1 MAEHRPS
8 VFIGSSS
15 EGHAVAEAI
24 QLNLDR
30 ACEVVIWSQGIF
42 GLSGGTLETLVEKA
56 DEFDFAI
63 LVLTP
68 DDMTHS
74 RGKDQASPRDNVL
87 LELGLFVGKIGR
99 KRSFVVFDRTANIK
113 MPSDMAGVTLADYQ
127 PHSSGNLQPA
137 LGAAS
142 TKIKSAIQ
150 ELGVRERP
158 RIEFNVDQ
166 TTQFQILADLMD
178 EAAQQFIILMHEQNV
193 VLHKESMFGSGIRY
207 QYMHGNRSAG
217 DGFFSV
223 SGLCRKLPDAGL
235 LQQDLRDNVSLTGR
249 GHEFAAWLVER
260 GHKADFFKTEVGR
273 WGGDPPHPG
282 FPNFGSFRTDG

>member
-1 MAEHRPS
+1 MIMAERRPS

-15 EGHAVAEAI
+15 EGHGIAEAI

-42 GLSGGTLETLVEKA
+42 GLGGGTLETLVDKA

-63 LVLTP
+63 LVVTP
-68 DDMTHS
+68 DDMTRS

-87 LELGLFVGKIGR
+87 LELGLFIGKIGR
-99 KRSFVVFDRTANIK
+99 NRTFIVFDRTAKIK
-113 MPSDMAGVTLADYQ
+113 MPSDLAGVTLADYQ

-150 ELGVRERP
+150 EHGPRERD
-158 RIEFNVDQ
+158 RIGFNVDQ
-166 TTQFQILADLMD
+166 TTQFQIIADLMD
-178 EAAQQFIILMHEQNV
+178 QSAHQFIILMHEQNV
-193 VLHKESMFGSGIRY
+193 MLHKESMFGRGIRY
-207 QYMHGNRSAG
+207 QYLNRNRSAG
-217 DGFFSV
+217 DGSFSV
-223 SGLCRKLPDAGL
+223 SGLCKKLPDAGL
-235 LQQDLRDNVSLTGR
+235 LQKDLRENVSLTGR

-260 GHKADFFKTEVGR
+260 GHKADHFKSEAGS
-273 WGGDPPHPG
+273 WGGDPPPPG
-282 FPNFGSFRTDG
+282 FSSFGSP